1 MDCRRYYTISFFVA
15 LFSILTPASLWA
27 SQSPFIENAGTVEIS
42 GSNSRATIRGITGA
56 NPSLGTVDSVIDARD
71 RFGNPV
77 RRLKTLRINPSRL
90 KSFFAF
96 CRSPSSCAG
105 AIAIQAALVSLDLY
119 LDEEVVNGQAVTTVS
134 KMVTPGECVFA
145 QTTSADNPAI
155 TRNVMQSV
163 PCTQANSGFISVWSP
178 SSVESYET
186 AGIHAD
192 PQPVYVGNPHAQQ
205 QLWRYNLQ
213 LVNGEPEVQI
223 QQVAQPVSDAQ
234 LATLAAQ
241 NPELMRVTQTEYA
254 PVFDPITLSEDD
266 VLQPEEGL
274 NPYYPWEDLGEGSD
288 GSSGGGNE
296 EPQEPMIGLDLIPH
310 ESVDVEEFFVFG
322 SKWLPGQ
329 CPAPLQVD
337 ILSYHQEL
345 PFEQAC
351 SILQTYVAPFF
362 RIAGMA
368 MFCMILFRG
377 VA

>member
-1 MDCRRYYTISFFVA
+1 MDCCRYYIAGIFFAV
-15 LFSILTPASLWA
+15 LSTLTSGALWA
-27 SQSPFIENAGTVEIS
+27 SQSPFVENAGTVEIT
-42 GSNSRATIRGITGA
+42 GSTNRATIRGITGA
-56 NPSLGTVDSVIDARD
+56 NPGLGTVDSVIDARD
-71 RFGNPV
+71 RFGNPI
-77 RRLKTLRINPSRL
+77 RRLKSLHINPSRL

-119 LDEEVVNGQAVTTVS
+119 LDEEVVNGQVVTTVS

-145 QTTSADNPAI
+145 QTPSADNPSI

-178 SSVESYET
+178 SSVESYEA
-186 AGIHAD
+186 AGVHAD

-254 PVFDPITLSEDD
+254 PVFDPISLSEDD
-266 VLQPEEGL
+266 VLQPDEGL
-274 NPYYPWEDLGEGSD
+274 DPYYPWEDLGEGSD

-310 ESVDVEEFFVFG
+310 ESVDVEQFFVFG

-329 CPAPLQVD
+329 CPAPIQIN

-351 SILQTYVAPFF
+351 SITQTYVAPFF

-368 MFCMILFRG
+368 KFCMILFRG